1 MRWMM
6 GAGDFLWGPY
16 DCFPR
21 GDGEMGND
29 DLVEA
34 GWVKG
39 WPWCLAVAALLQ
51 QRLLRDEHLDP
62 CGTHATRIWAKNKPC
77 LEVSVCI
84 SFVGTYTLPV
94 PDAQRKRERERDR
107 QRHKDLDLPN
117 PRKFTEFWEATS
129 FLLSKTMSNWSKLF
143 TWLNFLE
150 VQWLVD
156 VAGYKVSA
164 CMWIYFQ
171 FLTFKNAKNYPQNS
185 CNVLQQVS
193 NSRKK
198 SQTPANPKKSCN
210 RIV

>member
-1 MRWMM
+1 MR
-6 GAGDFLWGPY
+6 
-16 DCFPR
+16 R
-21 GDGEMGND
+21 ER
-29 DLVEA
+29 E
-34 GWVKG
+34 
-39 WPWCLAVAALLQ
+39 
-51 QRLLRDEHLDP
+51 
-62 CGTHATRIWAKNKPC
+62 
-77 LEVSVCI
+77 
-84 SFVGTYTLPV
+84 
-94 PDAQRKRERERDR
+94 RERERDR

-156 VAGYKVSA
+156 VAGYKVLHD
-164 CMWIYFQ
+164 MWIDFQ

-185 CNVLQQVS
+185 CNILQQVS

-210 RIV
+210 RIFWNTTDRIIHCKTNARSLRNSLKLLKFWTILESKRC